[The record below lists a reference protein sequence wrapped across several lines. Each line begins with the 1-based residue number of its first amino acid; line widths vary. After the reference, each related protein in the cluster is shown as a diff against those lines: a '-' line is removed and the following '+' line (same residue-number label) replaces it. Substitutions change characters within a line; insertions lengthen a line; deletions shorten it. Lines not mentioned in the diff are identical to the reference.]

1 MKQKNYDNKKYNLR
15 NVTVY
20 LSDEAKQQLIFL
32 CELHNMTPSALCRK
46 VIMNFLNH
54 NNVTKQMI
62 EYALKM
68 IAQGERN
75 D

>member
-1 MKQKNYDNKKYNLR
+1 MKKTTSSGNKYNLR

-20 LSDEAKQQLIFL
+20 LPDEAKQQLIFL

-46 VIMNFLNH
+46 VIMSFLNR

-62 EYALKM
+62 EYALKK
-68 IAQGERN
+68 IALEGKE
-75 D
+75 

>member
-1 MKQKNYDNKKYNLR
+1 MKKTTSNGNKYNLR

-20 LSDEAKQQLIFL
+20 LPDEAKQQLIFL

-46 VIMNFLNH
+46 VIMSFLNR

-62 EYALKM
+62 EYALEQ
-68 IAQGERN
+68 IALEGKN
-75 D
+75 

>member
-1 MKQKNYDNKKYNLR
+1 MKKTTSSGNKYNLR

-20 LSDEAKQQLIFL
+20 LPDEAKQQLIFL

-46 VIMNFLNH
+46 VIMNFLNR

-62 EYALKM
+62 EYALKK
-68 IAQGERN
+68 IALEGN
-75 D
+75 K

>member
-1 MKQKNYDNKKYNLR
+1 MKKTTSNGNKYNLR

-20 LSDEAKQQLIFL
+20 LPDEAKQQLIFL

-46 VIMNFLNH
+46 VIMSFLNR

-62 EYALKM
+62 EYALKQ
-68 IAQGERN
+68 IALESKN
-75 D
+75 

>member
-1 MKQKNYDNKKYNLR
+1 MKKTTSNGNKYNLR

-20 LSDEAKQQLIFL
+20 LPDEAKQQLIFL

-46 VIMNFLNH
+46 VIMSFLNR

-62 EYALKM
+62 EYALKQ
-68 IAQGERN
+68 IALEGN
-75 D
+75 K

>member
-1 MKQKNYDNKKYNLR
+1 MKQKKYDNKKYNLR

-20 LSDEAKQQLIFL
+20 LTDEAKQQLIFL
-32 CELHNMTPSALCRK
+32 CELHAMTPSALCRK
-46 VIMNFLNH
+46 VIMSFLNR

-68 IAQGERN
+68 IAQEGTE
-75 D
+75 

>member
-1 MKQKNYDNKKYNLR
+1 MKKTTSSGNKYNLR

-32 CELHNMTPSALCRK
+32 CELHNITPSALCRK
-46 VIMNFLNH
+46 VIMNFLNR

-62 EYALKM
+62 EYALKQ
-68 IAQGERN
+68 IALEGKS
-75 D
+75 

>member
-1 MKQKNYDNKKYNLR
+1 MKKTTSSGNKYNLR

-20 LSDEAKQQLIFL
+20 LPDEAKQQLIFL

-46 VIMNFLNH
+46 VIMNFLNR

-62 EYALKM
+62 EYALKK
-68 IAQGERN
+68 IALEGKE
-75 D
+75 

>member
-1 MKQKNYDNKKYNLR
+1 MKKTTSNGNKYNLR

-20 LSDEAKQQLIFL
+20 LPDEAKQQLIFL

-46 VIMNFLNH
+46 VIMNFLNR

-62 EYALKM
+62 AYALKK
-68 IAQGERN
+68 IALEGKE
-75 D
+75 

>member
-1 MKQKNYDNKKYNLR
+1 MKKTTSSDNKYNLR

-20 LSDEAKQQLIFL
+20 LPDEAKQQLIFL

-46 VIMNFLNH
+46 VIMNFLNR

-62 EYALKM
+62 EYALKQ
-68 IAQGERN
+68 IALEGKS
-75 D
+75 

>member
-1 MKQKNYDNKKYNLR
+1 MKKTTSSGNKYNLR

-20 LSDEAKQQLIFL
+20 LPDEAKQQLIFL

-46 VIMNFLNH
+46 VIMSFLNR

-62 EYALKM
+62 EYALKQ
-68 IAQGERN
+68 IALEGKN
-75 D
+75 

>member
-1 MKQKNYDNKKYNLR
+1 MKKQKKYDNKKYNLR

-20 LSDEAKQQLIFL
+20 LPDEAKQQLIFL

-46 VIMNFLNH
+46 VIMNFLNC

-68 IAQGERN
+68 IALEGEK
-75 D
+75 

>member
-1 MKQKNYDNKKYNLR
+1 MKKTTSNGNKYNLR

-20 LSDEAKQQLIFL
+20 LPDEAKQQLIFL

-46 VIMNFLNH
+46 VIMSFLNR

-62 EYALKM
+62 EYALKK
-68 IAQGERN
+68 IALEGKE
-75 D
+75 

>member
-1 MKQKNYDNKKYNLR
+1 MKKTTSNGNKYNLR

-20 LSDEAKQQLIFL
+20 LPDEAKQQLIFL

-46 VIMNFLNH
+46 VIMSFLNR

-62 EYALKM
+62 EYALKQ
-68 IAQGERN
+68 IALEGKN
-75 D
+75 